1 MLEHTQTKRNQ
12 SIICA
17 QRFSIIK
24 SDSYTLPRVGNLV
37 HFRVEH
43 KIVFIKEIVGL
54 FLYELLETTIVD
66 GKPVILREPARIN
79 IKSKFAAL
87 NQR

>member
-1 MLEHTQTKRNQ
+1 M
-12 SIICA
+12 
-17 QRFSIIK
+17 
-24 SDSYTLPRVGNLV
+24 